1 MPWGIEETIVYF
13 SLYLLSVLEK
23 KSSFPDDITC
33 GRTGRRSLWPCLCQ
47 NADTNSEQLNVC
59 TRPMQVQTR
68 LNPSMEG
75 GVGNKTPPLAAE
87 WLASISCW
95 ERESLFSLI
104 RVYSPGQTMV
114 LHWKST
120 CSRIF
125 EHYKLVLSKK
135 KKKDTKLDGW
145 GRRRWVWEDL
155 QGGEHDQVML
165 YGILKE
171 LIQFLKM
178 QNKACTSSSRV
189 AMPIFQTHSEAG
201 PNGAN
206 LLSQLLR
213 RLKQE
218 DQKHRACWAPES
230 VEGQLGSHRTV
241 LKYRVRRARDV
252 TVQST
257 GLACTGPQVH
267 P

>member
-104 RVYSPGQTMV
+104 RVYSPGQMTV

-125 EHYKLVLSKK
+125 EHYELVLKERK
-135 KKKDTKLDGW
+135 GHKV
-145 GRRRWVWEDL
+145 RWV
-155 QGGEHDQVML
+155 G
-165 YGILKE
+165 KE
-171 LIQFLKM
+171 EL
-178 QNKACTSSSRV
+178 
-189 AMPIFQTHSEAG
+189 G
-201 PNGAN
+201 
-206 LLSQLLR
+206 LR
-213 RLKQE
+213 RLARRWTRSRHAVWNSQ
-218 DQKHRACWAPES
+218 
-230 VEGQLGSHRTV
+230 RTNTIF
-241 LKYRVRRARDV
+241 KNAE
-252 TVQST
+252 
-257 GLACTGPQVH
+257 
-267 P
+267 